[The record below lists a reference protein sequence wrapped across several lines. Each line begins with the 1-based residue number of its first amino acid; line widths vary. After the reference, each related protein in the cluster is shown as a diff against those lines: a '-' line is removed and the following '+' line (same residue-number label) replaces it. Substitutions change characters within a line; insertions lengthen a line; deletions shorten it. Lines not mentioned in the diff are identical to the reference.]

1 MLSLC
6 CYAWVFSSCREWGFL
21 SSSGMQAAH
30 CGASVAAAL
39 RLRSTGPTAVAHGLS
54 CCAASG
60 IFLDQ
65 GSNSCLLSEG
75 SNSCLLHWQADSL
88 PLSHQGNPRPTGP
101 RPKIWFCKSQGDATA
116 WSYSQLTHRTMQAH
130 TTPSFVLWREKEA
143 IHKRAHNCMIPFA
156 WNARK
161 TNLVSNGREQI
172 SGGLRRRARYWPQ
185 RVLGNF
191 LEGWKQSIS
200 WLWLH
205 GIHICQTLSSCG
217 LNVGSFCCV

>member
-88 PLSHQGNPRPTGP
+88 PLSHQGNPCSSFLTCLFTYRLSDAPTYT
-101 RPKIWFCKSQGDATA
+101 QDTA
-116 WSYSQLTHRTMQAH
+116 LH
-130 TTPSFVLWREKEA
+130 T
-143 IHKRAHNCMIPFA
+143 
-156 WNARK
+156 
-161 TNLVSNGREQI
+161 
-172 SGGLRRRARYWPQ
+172 
-185 RVLGNF
+185 RVLPEISLWFTGERGQM
-191 LEGWKQSIS
+191 LAKKQKQKQKNPPKEKAI
-200 WLWLH
+200 
-205 GIHICQTLSSCG
+205 ICICK
-217 LNVGSFCCV
+217 

>member
-1 MLSLC
+1 ML
-6 CYAWVFSSCREWGFL
+6 FSWLFGTPWTIDQQAPLSMGF
-21 SSSGMQAAH
+21 SRQEYSSGLPH
-30 CGASVAAAL
+30 PSPGAL
-39 RLRSTGPTAVAHGLS
+39 PN
-54 CCAASG
+54 
-60 IFLDQ
+60 FQ
-65 GSNSCLLSEG
+65 G

-101 RPKIWFCKSQGDATA
+101 RPKIWFWKSQGDATA
-116 WSYSQLTHRTMQAH
+116 WSYSHLTHRTMPAH

-156 WNARK
+156 WNSRK

-217 LNVGSFCCV
+217 LNVGHFVVYKVYHNKTDFKESSQVW